1 MGWKAYAIQ
10 PDKTRTNLRRPE
22 AGLSCR
28 NDLHGRLQAIGTRCL
43 GSCYGCTDNEW
54 KKGRDKG
61 IPTLASSTTPVTCC
75 SKGSDLATINMPTTS
90 VPIFVPFQLFQKN
103 TRNHSAVVAKVP
115 LRVRCAG
122 RTSRRRIGNRI
133 QTGRCTRRMCAAGSS
148 DSQIS
153 SLLPAWRAASS
164 SEREWGGNQWCHFE
178 YTNVRVK

>member
-90 VPIFVPFQLFQKN
+90 VPIFVPFQLFQKK
-103 TRNHSAVVAKVP
+103 TPETIERLSLKCRFACVARDEPADAGLVTAFKRGGAPEECAQLV
-115 LRVRCAG
+115 LRIAR
-122 RTSRRRIGNRI
+122 S
-133 QTGRCTRRMCAAGSS
+133 
-148 DSQIS
+148 
-153 SLLPAWRAASS
+153 PASCPHGAPRLRARENGVGINGVILNILM
-164 SEREWGGNQWCHFE
+164 SE
-178 YTNVRVK
+178 